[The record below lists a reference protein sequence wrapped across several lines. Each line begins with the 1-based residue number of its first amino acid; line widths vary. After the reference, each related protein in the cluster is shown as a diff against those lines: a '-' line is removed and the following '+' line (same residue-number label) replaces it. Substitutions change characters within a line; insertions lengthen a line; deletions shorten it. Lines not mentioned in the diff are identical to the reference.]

1 MRKRFVATT
10 LGPDI
15 RRYIRMG
22 TIAASLIMVSSW
34 GVGWLPQAQNSW
46 FAGSTIPNP
55 LRAWTAGVVICAAGL
70 VLGGLWLVRR
80 WLRLGQILHLPVSG
94 GDTGGINEA
103 RDELRVHEQAVRVL
117 NRAIWCWTAPLI
129 VTFPI
134 VSRDVFSYPAQG
146 VLLHAGH
153 DPF

>member
-70 VLGGLWLVRR
+70 VLGGLWLVRC
-80 WLRLGQILHLPVSG
+80 WLRLGQILQLPLDRKSTRLNSSHVAISY
-94 GDTGGINEA
+94 
-103 RDELRVHEQAVRVL
+103 AVFCL
-117 NRAIWCWTAPLI
+117 KKKKQHKTITP
-129 VTFPI
+129 TD
-134 VSRDVFSYPAQG
+134 S
-146 VLLHAGH
+146 
-153 DPF
+153 

>member
-55 LRAWTAGVVICAAGL
+55 CELGPLAWSFALPAWYWAAYG
-70 VLGGLWLVRR
+70 
-80 WLRLGQILHLPVSG
+80 
-94 GDTGGINEA
+94 
-103 RDELRVHEQAVRVL
+103 
-117 NRAIWCWTAPLI
+117 
-129 VTFPI
+129 
-134 VSRDVFSYPAQG
+134 
-146 VLLHAGH
+146 
-153 DPF
+153 